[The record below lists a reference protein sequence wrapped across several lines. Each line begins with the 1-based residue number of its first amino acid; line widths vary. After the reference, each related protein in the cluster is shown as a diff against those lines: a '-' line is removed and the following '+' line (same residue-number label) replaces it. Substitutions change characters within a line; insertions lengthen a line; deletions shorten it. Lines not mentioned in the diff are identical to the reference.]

1 MRSLKKNKQ
10 PFYYVTYD
18 AEKKVYDRDEDGNIK
33 YIEIDG
39 EKIPVEIGTEPG
51 YSDPVLFYA
60 NISAAM
66 CRLMCSEVAL
76 IIPGQYLLAIW
87 IARLPS

>member
-10 PFYYVTYD
+10 PFYCATYN

-51 YSDPVLFYA
+51 YNDPVLFYA
-60 NISAAM
+60 VCPAKLDRTSRCKSGHGN
-66 CRLMCSEVAL
+66 R
-76 IIPGQYLLAIW
+76 Q
-87 IARLPS
+87 

>member
-51 YSDPVLFYA
+51 YSDPVLFL
-60 NISAAM
+60 
-66 CRLMCSEVAL
+66 C
-76 IIPGQYLLAIW
+76 
-87 IARLPS
+87 

>member
-10 PFYYVTYD
+10 PVYYATYD

-39 EKIPVEIGTEPG
+39 EKNPV
-51 YSDPVLFYA
+51 
-60 NISAAM
+60 
-66 CRLMCSEVAL
+66 
-76 IIPGQYLLAIW
+76 
-87 IARLPS
+87 